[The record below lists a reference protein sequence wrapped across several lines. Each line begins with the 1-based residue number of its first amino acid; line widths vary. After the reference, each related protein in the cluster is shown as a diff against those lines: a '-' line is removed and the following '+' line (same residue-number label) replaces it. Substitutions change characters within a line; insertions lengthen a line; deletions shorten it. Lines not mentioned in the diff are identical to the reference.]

1 MLKRI
6 YNKLSLSMKIYLA
19 ELGRP
24 ALFDVLTDLFAP
36 APSESID
43 SVAEQERFY
52 KACGRISFVPKKAP

>member
-1 MLKRI
+1 
-6 YNKLSLSMKIYLA
+6 MKIYLA